1 MSTPATPDEFL
12 KLVQKSGLI
21 EEHKLAAFVQAHE
34 HDGLLQSDVKKLAAT
49 MVRDGLITYFQG
61 EQFLLGKWRG
71 FTLGKFK
78 LLERIGVG
86 GMGQVFLCE
95 HTFMRKRM
103 AVKVLPPTKA
113 EDPVSLGRFYREARV
128 ASGLEHPNV
137 VRTHDI
143 DQDGPLHFLVMEYV
157 DGTSLLDI
165 VKRFGPLSIPRA
177 CHYIRQA
184 CMGLQYAHSAGMI
197 HRDIKPGN
205 IMVDRHGVAKLL
217 DMGLAR
223 FYRDEQDQLTLKFD
237 DKNVLGTA
245 DYVAPEQTRDSRN
258 IDVRADIYGMGATF
272 YYVLTGQPPFTEATV
287 AEKLIAH
294 QTKKPRSPRELRTE
308 IPPGVA
314 KIVEKML
321 AKDPKDR
328 FQVPQ
333 EIVDALEIW
342 TKQPIDPPS
351 DNEMPKLSPAAMDP
365 TYSPGSPVIPPPP
378 AVRDASHVRPEEI
391 MPSRSVSSPVI
402 QLPDMPAA
410 AFDEARTVPTPPADH
425 TQTLRHTSHAPIETR
440 PLVSYSEP
448 TPKPGVVRPVT
459 AGMLFAPPAPPTA
472 PAPAPAIAQVPRPPQ
487 AQPPRLPG
495 SHPGKSVLPPLRPS
509 SQGAAQPAPPPAPPR
524 RPASSSEA
532 TRPPSTAGIELP
544 KLRSFHATN
553 PALSPDLILPTA
565 TPGSNPFSGE
575 SLRPP
580 SVDSFRVPLSAHGPA
595 VTLAPAAPV
604 VPSRLPA
611 SATPSGPPAYQPP
624 TVIPFFEQAAP
635 TTEPNP
641 FIRFMRWLLMLA
653 IASAI
658 GAALGYAIWFNYLRP
673 PI

>member
-1 MSTPATPDEFL
+1 MVVPRAFGRKMDYCCDGLPSAVRGTTALGSDRSGCLPIGTEPIIQPGSGFKMSTPVTPDEFL
-12 KLVQKSGLI
+12 KLVHKSGLI
-21 EEHKLAAFVQAHE
+21 EEKKLAAFVQTHE
-34 HDGLLQSDVKKLAAT
+34 HDGLLQGDVKKLAAT

-95 HTFMRKRM
+95 HMFMRKRM
-103 AVKVLPPTKA
+103 AVKVLPPHKA
-113 EDPVSLGRFYREARV
+113 EDPIAIGRFYREARV
-128 ASGLEHPNV
+128 ASGLEHPNI
-137 VRTHDI
+137 VRTLDI

-165 VKRFGPLSIPRA
+165 VKRFGPLSVARS

-184 CMGLQYAHSAGMI
+184 CMGLHYAHTTGMI

-223 FYRDEQDQLTLKFD
+223 LYRDEQDQLTLKYD

-245 DYVAPEQTRDSRN
+245 DYVSPEQTRDSRN

-272 YYVLTGQPPFTEATV
+272 YYVLTGQPPFPEVTV

-294 QTKKPRSPRELRTE
+294 QTKKPRSVRELRSE
-308 IPPGVA
+308 VPAGIA

-365 TYSPGSPVIPPPP
+365 HYSP
-378 AVRDASHVRPEEI
+378 
-391 MPSRSVSSPVI
+391 
-402 QLPDMPAA
+402 
-410 AFDEARTVPTPPADH
+410 PT
-425 TQTLRHTSHAPIETR
+425 
-440 PLVSYSEP
+440 
-448 TPKPGVVRPVT
+448 
-459 AGMLFAPPAPPTA
+459 
-472 PAPAPAIAQVPRPPQ
+472 
-487 AQPPRLPG
+487 
-495 SHPGKSVLPPLRPS
+495 
-509 SQGAAQPAPPPAPPR
+509 
-524 RPASSSEA
+524 
-532 TRPPSTAGIELP
+532 
-544 KLRSFHATN
+544 
-553 PALSPDLILPTA
+553 
-565 TPGSNPFSGE
+565 
-575 SLRPP
+575 
-580 SVDSFRVPLSAHGPA
+580 
-595 VTLAPAAPV
+595 
-604 VPSRLPA
+604 
-611 SATPSGPPAYQPP
+611 
-624 TVIPFFEQAAP
+624 
-635 TTEPNP
+635 
-641 FIRFMRWLLMLA
+641 
-653 IASAI
+653 
-658 GAALGYAIWFNYLRP
+658 
-673 PI
+673 